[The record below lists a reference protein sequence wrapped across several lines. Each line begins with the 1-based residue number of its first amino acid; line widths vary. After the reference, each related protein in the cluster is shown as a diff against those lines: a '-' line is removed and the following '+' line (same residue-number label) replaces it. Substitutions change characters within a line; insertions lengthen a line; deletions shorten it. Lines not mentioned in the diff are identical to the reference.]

1 MFPISC
7 PVFVDHLTR
16 EEVNLMRRNLSS
28 SPHQPQYSERGVMP
42 DISLVPGREE
52 TPVNM
57 ISRVRRGSH
66 HLLERERIIS
76 RNMNGTS
83 KYC

>member
-1 MFPISC
+1 
-7 PVFVDHLTR
+7 
-16 EEVNLMRRNLSS
+16 MRRNLSS
-28 SPHQPQYSERGVMP
+28 SPHQPQYEERAVMP

-52 TPVNM
+52 TAVNM
-57 ISRVRRGSH
+57 ISRVRRGSR

>member
-1 MFPISC
+1 MCAP
-7 PVFVDHLTR
+7 P
-16 EEVNLMRRNLSS
+16 

-57 ISRVRRGSH
+57 ISRVRRGSQ